1 MNNNEKLEI
10 KYKEILRVIRNNF
23 NVRLQHKTNY
33 GRNELLNIVE
43 ATLADSLAD
52 LLENNIPKTRNVLD
66 KEVKQIFDQM
76 VNNTED
82 NDLPW

>member
-82 NDLPW
+82 NDVPW